1 VTWRKGLDF
10 LCPKKIMPE
19 EPWTILKLLNWTTDY
34 FEKNKVVE
42 PRPSAEV
49 LLAHLLAEDRL
60 FLYLNYDRPMAKEE
74 LAEFRSLVKRRLEGE
89 PNQYITG
96 MQEFWS
102 LPFRVSPDVLIPRP
116 ETEVLMETVL
126 EFLGSPD
133 REVRILDLGTGSG
146 AIAVALAR
154 ELGASKIVAT
164 DWSMAAVK
172 LAQEN
177 ARLNQVDSK
186 IHFVCADL
194 FSTFSSSSGK
204 FAVVATNPPYVSHA
218 EFSNLSP
225 EIRDYE
231 PRDALDGGPD
241 GLAAIR
247 RVIMEAP
254 TVLSHKGG
262 LIMEM
267 GADQAESVSAL
278 VENSQHYESHK
289 IIRDYSG
296 LDRVL
301 LAIKK

>member
-1 VTWRKGLDF
+1 
-10 LCPKKIMPE
+10 MA
-19 EPWTILKLLNWTTDY
+19 
-34 FEKNKVVE
+34 E

-49 LLAHLLAEDRL
+49 LLAHLLSKDRL
-60 FLYLNYDRPMAKEE
+60 FLYLNYERPMEKEE
-74 LAEFRSLVKRRLEGE
+74 LAEFRTLVKRRLGGE

-116 ETEVLMETVL
+116 ETEVLLETVL
-126 EFLGSPD
+126 EFLGSPE

-154 ELGASKIVAT
+154 ELGAIKIVAT

-177 ARLNQVDSK
+177 ARLNQIDSR
-186 IHFVCADL
+186 IHFVCADM
-194 FSTFSSSSGK
+194 FSAFSRSSAK
-204 FAVVATNPPYVSHA
+204 FTVVATNPPYISHA

-247 RVIMEAP
+247 RIIQEAP

-267 GADQAESVSAL
+267 GAEQAESVSAL
-278 VENSQHYESHK
+278 VEDSQHYESYK
-289 IIRDYSG
+289 IIKDYSG

-301 LAIKK
+301 LAVKK

>member
-1 VTWRKGLDF
+1 
-10 LCPKKIMPE
+10 MPE

-34 FEKNKVVE
+34 FKKNKVAE

-49 LLAHLLAEDRL
+49 LLAHLLSKDRL
-60 FLYLNYDRPMAKEE
+60 FLYLNYDRPMGKEE
-74 LAEFRSLVKRRLEGE
+74 LSEFRSLVKRRLGGE

-102 LPFRVSPDVLIPRP
+102 LPFRVTPEVLIPRP
-116 ETEVLMETVL
+116 ETEVLLETVL

-154 ELGASKIVAT
+154 ELGVIKIVAT

-177 ARLNQVDSK
+177 ARLNQIDSK
-186 IHFVCADL
+186 IHFVCADM
-194 FSTFSSSSGK
+194 FSAFSSSLAK

-231 PRDALDGGPD
+231 PRNALDGGPD
-241 GLAAIR
+241 GLAAIKR
-247 RVIMEAP
+247 IIKQAP
-254 TVLSHKGG
+254 TVLPHKGA

-278 VENSQHYESHK
+278 VKNNQHYDSYR
-289 IIRDYSG
+289 IIKDYSG

-301 LAIKK
+301 LAVKK